1 MFFDLLD
8 NTLAFVSIKFRGVT
22 NCKGEWWF
30 HLDFKLLAINFL
42 HALHLPEGD
51 NVTIVKSVPF
61 ILMDGDKSFYI
72 LTDAWYNRLTR
83 LLAIRIKDYVFVS
96 KVNKSEAIEAEETSI
111 DEASLWM
118 LLATKIIDFDELF
131 AVLEIGED
139 K

>member
-1 MFFDLLD
+1 
-8 NTLAFVSIKFRGVT
+8 
-22 NCKGEWWF
+22 
-30 HLDFKLLAINFL
+30 
-42 HALHLPEGD
+42 
-51 NVTIVKSVPF
+51 
-61 ILMDGDKSFYI
+61 
-72 LTDAWYNRLTR
+72 
-83 LLAIRIKDYVFVS
+83 VFVS